1 MLKQISSF
9 VLAGTLVITSVSFAQ
24 QSKTEQ
30 IRAIDKVAVQMGIE
44 GSNASYLAMEVLGKL
59 DSKQRAEKLQ
69 EEENNLILLKQELSR
84 EEARLAAAQKVMLD
98 NNLMHTAYT
107 LTSPILIVGSITGA
121 VSGIWSGIAW
131 IEKSSTLKTAGR
143 VFWTSA
149 LTVAIAYA
157 TQEGLQE
164 QVILEKE
171 HVAKLL
177 ASVREIKNKAD
188 RVQQV
193 VEILKKFYRIDVNVN
208 VKVE

>member
-1 MLKQISSF
+1 MLKKISSL

-69 EEENNLILLKQELSR
+69 DEENNLILLKQELSK

-98 NNLMHTAYT
+98 NNLMHTTYT
-107 LTSPILIVGSITGA
+107 LTSPILIIGSITGA
-121 VSGIWSGIAW
+121 VSGIWSWIAW
-131 IEKSSTLKTAGR
+131 AEKNSTLKNAGR

-149 LTVAIAYA
+149 ITVAIAYA
-157 TQEGLQE
+157 AKEGLQE
-164 QVILEKE
+164 QVTLERE
-171 HVAKLL
+171 QVAKLL
-177 ASVREIKNKAD
+177 ASVREIKNKSD
-188 RVQQV
+188 RVQEV
-193 VEILKKFYRIDVNVN
+193 IEILKKFYRIDVNVN